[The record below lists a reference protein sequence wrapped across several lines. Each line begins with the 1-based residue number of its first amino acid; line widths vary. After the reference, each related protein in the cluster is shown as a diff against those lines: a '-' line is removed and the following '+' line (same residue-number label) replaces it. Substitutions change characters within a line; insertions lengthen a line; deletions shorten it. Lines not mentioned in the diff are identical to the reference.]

1 MKFCRRRRHLRPR
14 PSRAQINQQLGQTRR
29 LLNLFRT
36 EWLLEVQ
43 QDQPRPAH
51 LRFVHDR
58 IVEINDEIAGL
69 ERQ

>member
-1 MKFCRRRRHLRPR
+1 MKYCRRRRHLRPR
-14 PSRAQINQQLGQTRR
+14 LSRAQINQQLSQTRR

-36 EWLLEVQ
+36 EWLLEARQ
-43 QDQPRPAH
+43 EQPRPAH

-58 IVEINDEIAGL
+58 VVEINDEIASL